1 MRKSR
6 WISVLMA
13 SFLLAGCGSGQA
25 QTQTSAGA
33 KTGDQE
39 AAAEKSGETAGNG
52 QKEDFL
58 PAQGSVRI
66 LASVT
71 GGKDEEEMKLFE
83 KALSDATGLTV
94 TIEKPAS
101 DYDKILMQKL
111 SGGEKYD
118 LIYLNAPQYLN
129 LIQQDALMDLTKYKE
144 QSRILTDNIDPQEW
158 KDITV
163 DGKVYAGFNK
173 KEVHRVVALKNTLLK
188 EAGIDYQTIE
198 PTMDG
203 Y

>member
-1 MRKSR
+1 MDQCSDGFLPVSRLRKRTGTDTDVCGSKDGG
-6 WISVLMA
+6 SGG
-13 SFLLAGCGSGQA
+13 GCGELRRDGR
-25 QTQTSAGA
+25 
-33 KTGDQE
+33 E
-39 AAAEKSGETAGNG
+39 RAERG
-52 QKEDFL
+52 L

-118 LIYLNAPQYLN
+118 LIYLNAPQY
-129 LIQQDALMDLTKYKE
+129 
-144 QSRILTDNIDPQEW
+144 
-158 KDITV
+158 
-163 DGKVYAGFNK
+163 
-173 KEVHRVVALKNTLLK
+173 
-188 EAGIDYQTIE
+188 
-198 PTMDG
+198 
-203 Y
+203 